1 MIDTLLAMRDLAEQ
15 SPVLD
20 QLELGSHDYAVVTL
34 HRPANVDD
42 AAILGG
48 LMNALA
54 EIAAHVPVIFPI
66 HPRTRAA
73 LERVS
78 TEKSSGVRLIEPLG
92 YLDFMK
98 LVAHSKL
105 VLTDSGGLQ
114 EETTILG
121 IPCLTLRENTERPVT
136 VDQGTN
142 TLVGLDPPRIV
153 DEAMRSLS
161 FPPASMATP
170 QYWDGRAAARILDIL
185 LAPATTGRRRDAVVT
200 APHIS
205 VGSNGAAR
213 FKSWPAET
221 DTRHQAASGMR

>member
-1 MIDTLLAMRDLAEQ
+1 
-15 SPVLD
+15 
-20 QLELGSHDYAVVTL
+20 VVTL

-42 AAILGG
+42 SAVFSG
-48 LMNALA
+48 LMTALG
-54 EIAAHVPVIFPI
+54 EIARLVPIVFPI

-73 LERVS
+73 VERIPAV
-78 TEKSSGVRLIEPLG
+78 KSSNIQLVDPLG

-142 TLVGLDPPRIV
+142 ILVGMDPSRIV
-153 DEAMRSLS
+153 EEGIRSLRRAPIS
-161 FPPASMATP
+161 TAPP
-170 QYWDGRAAARILDIL
+170 QYWDGQAAARILDVL
-185 LAPATTGRRRDAVVT
+185 LGSATFLRKRDTAVA
-200 APHIS
+200 APHTH
-205 VGSNGAAR
+205 VGINGVKRVPAAIMQTGTHNQPAAG
-213 FKSWPAET
+213 WPGS
-221 DTRHQAASGMR
+221 QSGVP